1 MYTYIH
7 RDDITVITVNDEQVT
22 KLSFERCLSFLY
34 TGCADVKN
42 DDDLDDTIAA
52 AELLNLPE
60 LIMVCNNIKS
70 DKEFL
75 NFDVGRCLKDH
86 NSEMM
91 RKLFLNNTLYSDI
104 TFVVNGQKIPAH
116 RCVLATRC
124 EVMSAMFS
132 GQFVESKTAE
142 VRSCDTTLHDAHM
155 IHNR

>member
-1 MYTYIH
+1 MY
-7 RDDITVITVNDEQVT
+7 RDDSTVITVNDEQVI

-34 TGCADVKN
+34 TCCANVKN

-60 LIMVCNNIKS
+60 LIMVCNNIKN
-70 DKEFL
+70 DEEFL
-75 NFDVGRCLKDH
+75 NFDVGRRLRDH
-86 NSEMM
+86 NCEMM
-91 RKLFLNNTLYSDI
+91 RKLFLNKTSYSDI

-116 RCVLATRC
+116 RCVLTAHC

-132 GQFVESKTAE
+132 GQFTESKTAE
-142 VRSCDTTLHDAHM
+142 VRSCDALHDAHM

>member
-1 MYTYIH
+1 MY

-22 KLSFERCLSFLY
+22 KLSFKRCLSFLY

-60 LIMVCNNIKS
+60 LIRICNNIKY
-70 DKEFL
+70 DIQFF
-75 NFDVGRCLKDH
+75 NCDVEKCLKDH

-104 TFVVNGQKIPAH
+104 TFVVDGQKIPAH

-124 EVMSAMFS
+124 EVISAMFS
-132 GQFVESKTAE
+132 GQFPKDKTSK
-142 VRSCDTTLHDAHM
+142 VKSCDALHDAHM
-155 IHNR
+155 IHI

>member
-1 MYTYIH
+1 MY

-70 DKEFL
+70 DEEFL
-75 NFDVGRCLKDH
+75 NPSVGTWLNDR
-86 NSEMM
+86 NSEVM
-91 RKLFLNNTLYSDI
+91 RKLFLNKTLYSDI
-104 TFVVNGQKIPAH
+104 TFVVDGQKIPAH
-116 RCVLATRC
+116 RCVLTTRC

-132 GQFVESKTAE
+132 GLFAESNTAE
-142 VRSCDTTLHDAHM
+142 VRSCDAEYITNHM